1 MNGKFTPSKA
11 FRPPFLIPGS
21 HARPSRTELGPA
33 WVRTAE
39 RSFSKVRPGNIL
51 GGPVVE
57 DTELPL
63 SGEEVRFLV
72 MELRCQMLPGAAKKK
87 VSKPQWLAGGR
98 GEAAQTREC
107 WKVTKEKGKTS
118 AFGPGACQSVY
129 LVPAKGWGGFPG
141 GSEVKNPPAK
151 AGV

>member
-39 RSFSKVRPGNIL
+39 RSFSKVRPGNVL

-72 MELRCQMLPGAAKKK
+72 MELRCQTLPGAAKKK

-129 LVPAKGWGGFPG
+129 LVPAKGWGA
-141 GSEVKNPPAK
+141 SLVAQR
-151 AGV
+151 

>member
-21 HARPSRTELGPA
+21 HARPSRTGLGPA

-39 RSFSKVRPGNIL
+39 RSFSKVRPGNVL

-57 DTELPL
+57 DSELPL

-107 WKVTKEKGKTS
+107 WKVTKREG
-118 AFGPGACQSVY
+118 
-129 LVPAKGWGGFPG
+129 
-141 GSEVKNPPAK
+141 
-151 AGV
+151 